1 MLPELEKQEPA
12 VTQDSVQP
20 TSSPNGSNALQTNSQ
35 PERAEPAANQ
45 GYGPSSHKVPSAA
58 TNPAEYTA
66 HIRALRKV
74 LADQFGEDDKR
85 SSFGIYN
92 AGRMLEAWLRVEK
105 RAAEVGRIL
114 GLTRASAANLRTL
127 VPRLVDRGL
136 MSKATALVAFDLQN
150 LRNRLVHELDDI
162 RISEALA
169 SDFVESADNLNEVL
183 DGIAKK
189 LKSFPDPDGD
199 MR

>member
-1 MLPELEKQEPA
+1 M
-12 VTQDSVQP
+12 
-20 TSSPNGSNALQTNSQ
+20 
-35 PERAEPAANQ
+35 AA
-45 GYGPSSHKVPSAA
+45 S
-58 TNPAEYTA
+58 
-66 HIRALRKV
+66 R
-74 LADQFGEDDKR
+74 
-85 SSFGIYN
+85 
-92 AGRMLEAWLRVEK
+92 K

-114 GLTRASAANLRTL
+114 GLTRASAANLRSL